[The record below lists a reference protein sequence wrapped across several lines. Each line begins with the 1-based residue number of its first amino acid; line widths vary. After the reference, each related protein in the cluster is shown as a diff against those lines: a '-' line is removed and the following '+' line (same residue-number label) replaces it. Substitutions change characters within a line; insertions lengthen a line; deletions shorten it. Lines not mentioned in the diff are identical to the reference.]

1 MRRDLG
7 QMLMFGTACS
17 THLTPVEEEEEK
29 KEEEEEEGNRS
40 SGAVTLCCC
49 HQHR

>member
-17 THLTPVEEEEEK
+17 THLTPVEEEE

>member
-17 THLTPVEEEEEK
+17 THLNPVEEEEKE
-29 KEEEEEEGNRS
+29 KEEEEEEEE
-40 SGAVTLCCC
+40 
-49 HQHR
+49 

>member
-17 THLTPVEEEEEK
+17 THLTPVEEEEKKE
-29 KEEEEEEGNRS
+29 KEEEEEEEE
-40 SGAVTLCCC
+40 
-49 HQHR
+49 

>member
-17 THLTPVEEEEEK
+17 THLTPVEEEEK
-29 KEEEEEEGNRS
+29 EEEEGNRS

>member
-17 THLTPVEEEEEK
+17 THLTPVEEEEKE
-29 KEEEEEEGNRS
+29 EEEEEEGNRS

>member
-29 KEEEEEEGNRS
+29 KEEEEEGNRS